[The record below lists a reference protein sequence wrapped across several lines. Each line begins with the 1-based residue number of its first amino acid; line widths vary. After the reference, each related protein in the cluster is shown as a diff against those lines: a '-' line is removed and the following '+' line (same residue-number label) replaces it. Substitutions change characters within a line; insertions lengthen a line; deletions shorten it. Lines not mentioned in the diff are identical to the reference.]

1 MARKSEL
8 APTHVKLS
16 SNEIPHWSLRAASTS
31 FGVPVETLRRK
42 LSAAGECPD
51 SDNLYLTS
59 QILSGLYSDERTQRL
74 RRITEEADNLAL
86 KNAILRGSYLD
97 RSALAEAVQ
106 TVFSAIA
113 QIVDANS
120 KLTPE
125 EKSEVKQNLASIQV
139 RIDQVHKAQ
148 THVSLAEE
156 IANPVKRPGRPRKA
170 TITRC
175 SPA

>member
-42 LSAAGECPD
+42 LSAAGESPD

-59 QILSGLYSDERTQRL
+59 QILSSLYSDERTQRL

-97 RSALAEAVQ
+97 RCELTEAVQ
-106 TVFSAIA
+106 AVFAAIA
-113 QIVDANS
+113 QIIEGNAR
-120 KLTPE
+120 LTSE
-125 EKSEVKQNLASIQV
+125 EKSEVKQNLASIKV
-139 RIDQVHKAQ
+139 RIDEVHKAQ
-148 THVSLAEE
+148 THASLKDEM
-156 IANPVKRPGRPRKA
+156 ANPVKRPGRKRKA
-170 TITRC
+170 EEDEE
-175 SPA
+175 